1 MVDEDRIEATQND
14 IAKFFQRPQRPLQ
27 QMDESNE
34 AEAEVEEGE
43 QLPSPLQHRVRP
55 TASEDKACCGLKLLL
70 MSSIMAFSRLCGVTQ
85 YSYYMV
91 DIMENTDVSSLV
103 SAQWASAGVT
113 IFEMVGK
120 LPKCNIAAGAS

>member
-14 IAKFFQRPQRPLQ
+14 IAKFFQRPQPLQ
-27 QMDESNE
+27 QMDESTE
-34 AEAEVEEGE
+34 AAEEE
-43 QLPSPLQHRVRP
+43 LPPPPLQHGVRP
-55 TASEDKACCGLKLLL
+55 TSSEDKACCGLKLLL

-91 DIMENTDVSSLV
+91 DIMANTDVSSLV

-120 LPKCNIAAGAS
+120 LPKCNI

>member
-14 IAKFFQRPQRPLQ
+14 IAKFFQRPQPLQ
-27 QMDESNE
+27 QMDESTE
-34 AEAEVEEGE
+34 AAEEE
-43 QLPSPLQHRVRP
+43 LPPPPLQHGARP
-55 TASEDKACCGLKLLL
+55 TSSEDKACCGLKLLL